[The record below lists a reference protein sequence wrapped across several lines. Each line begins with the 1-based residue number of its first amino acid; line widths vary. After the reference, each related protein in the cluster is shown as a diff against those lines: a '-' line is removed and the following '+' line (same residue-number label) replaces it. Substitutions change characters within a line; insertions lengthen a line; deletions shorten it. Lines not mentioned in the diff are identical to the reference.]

1 MRDIFVCDITMKQA
15 QGAKGLNL
23 SFKDKLEL
31 AKQLDKLGVSAIEV
45 EGIESIKADSLRIK
59 SLASLVKN
67 CTLTVPVGLEEGSAE
82 LAWSALSEAAHP
94 RLQLEVAVSPANMEY
109 IHHRKADGMLED
121 VKRVIAEC
129 RTCCD
134 DVEFVAADC
143 TRADGAYLR
152 SVIAAAIEAGAT
164 TVTLADA
171 AGKMLPEEF
180 AQFVAAV
187 RADLPQLEGITL
199 GISCSNELYMADACA
214 VAAVAAGAQLFKGC
228 TYPLNAVSLDN
239 VCKILATRQDA
250 CQVSCGVR
258 TTEINRAAG
267 RIAQIIE
274 KESARFGSTPL
285 SELDESVSLSA
296 LDSQDTIAAQ
306 ALKLGYE
313 LSEEDIAGVYKAFKD
328 IASKKKSIN
337 SVELDTIIAA
347 VAMQVPPTY
356 LVESYTINSGNKIKA
371 TAHIVL
377 TKDGVELS
385 AVCAGDGP
393 IDAAFMAI
401 EEIVGHHYELD
412 DFKLRSLTEGQEAV
426 GEALIKLISDGKVYS
441 GRGVSTDIVGSSIHA
456 FINTVNKIVYE
467 EQI

>member
-1 MRDIFVCDITMKQA
+1 MRDIQVCDITMKQA
-15 QGAKGLNL
+15 VGAKTLSL

-31 AKQLDKLGVSAIEV
+31 AKQLDKIGVSAVEV
-45 EGIESIKADSLRIK
+45 EGIESPKADSLRIK

-67 CTLTVPVGLEEGSAE
+67 CTLTVPVSLEAGSAE
-82 LAWSALSEAAHP
+82 QVWSALQDAKAP

-109 IHHRKADGMLED
+109 IHHRKADAMLAD
-121 VKRVIAEC
+121 VERVITEC
-129 RTCCD
+129 RALCS

-143 TRADGAYLR
+143 TRADEAYLR
-152 SVIAAAIEAGAT
+152 SIISAAIQAGAT

-180 AQFVAAV
+180 AQFITAIKS
-187 RADLPQLEGITL
+187 DLPQLEDVCL
-199 GISCSNELYMADACA
+199 GISCSNELFMADACA
-214 VAAVAAGAQLFKGC
+214 VAAVAAGVDMFKGC

-250 CQVSCGVR
+250 CQVGCSVR
-258 TTEINRAAG
+258 TTEINRAAA

-274 KESARFGSTPL
+274 KDSTRFGSTPL
-285 SELDESVSLSA
+285 SELEDIVSLSA
-296 LDSQDTIAAQ
+296 QDSQDTIAAQ

-313 LSEEDIAGVYKAFKD
+313 LSEEDIASVYKAFKD
-328 IASKKKSIN
+328 IVSKKKTIN

-377 TKDGVELS
+377 TKNGEELS

-401 EEIVGHHYELD
+401 EEIIGHHYELD

-426 GEALIKLISDGKVYS
+426 GEALIKLICDGKVYS

-467 EQI
+467 EQ